1 MSRSAS
7 NLQSCHE
14 GDGDIY
20 KERRIAALV
29 PAFNEVAH
37 VGTVVSTMPDL
48 VDHIIVVDDCST
60 DGTSEAALAS
70 GDPRVILIRHDS
82 NQGLGATLI
91 DAHKEAM
98 RIEADISVVMAGDA
112 QMDPYYLPALL
123 DPIIEDGYD
132 FTKGNRFFS
141 SVSWKGMPKH
151 RVFGNIVLTFLT
163 KLATG
168 YWDIFDPQNG
178 YTAISREAQLGVDW
192 DTVARDYSFENDVL
206 AQLGLSDC
214 RVKDVH
220 IPAVYGEEVSDIKLH
235 AVIPSMLRT
244 LRRAF
249 WRRIFQKYV
258 VASFS
263 PVALFMFFGMLL
275 LVWAFV
281 FGVWVVM
288 QKIGGTSPS
297 TATVMLVV
305 IPFLMS
311 FELLLASLVLD
322 IINSPK

>member
-1 MSRSAS
+1 M
-7 NLQSCHE
+7 
-14 GDGDIY
+14 
-20 KERRIAALV
+20 
-29 PAFNEVAH
+29 PAF
-37 VGTVVSTMPDL
+37 
-48 VDHIIVVDDCST
+48 VDQIIVVDDCSSDKT
-60 DGTSEAALAS
+60 AEVALAK
-70 GDPRVILIRHDS
+70 GDPRVILIRHSS
-82 NQGLGATLI
+82 NQGLGATLT
-91 DAHKEAM
+91 DAHAEAM
-98 RIEADISVVMAGDA
+98 RAEADISVVMAGDA
-112 QMDPYYLPALL
+112 QMDPGYLPALL
-123 DPIIEDGYD
+123 DPIIDDGYE

-141 SVSWKGMPKH
+141 SGSWQGMPRH
-151 RVFGNIVLTFLT
+151 RIFGNIVLTFLT

-178 YTAISREAQLGVDW
+178 YTAMARAAQLRVRW
-192 DTVARDYSFENDVL
+192 EAVARDYSFENDVL
-206 AQLGLSDC
+206 AQLWLADA
-214 RVKDVH
+214 RVKDVN

-263 PVALFMFFGMLL
+263 PVALFMFFGVL
-275 LVWAFV
+275 LVMWSIL
-281 FGVWVVM
+281 FGIWVVM

-311 FELLLASLVLD
+311 FELLLAALVLD
-322 IINSPK
+322 IVNAPK